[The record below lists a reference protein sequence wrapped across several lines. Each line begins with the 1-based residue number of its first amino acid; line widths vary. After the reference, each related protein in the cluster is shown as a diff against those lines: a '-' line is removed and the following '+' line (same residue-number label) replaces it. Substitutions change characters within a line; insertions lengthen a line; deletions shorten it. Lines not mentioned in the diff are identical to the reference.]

1 VKTSDYLS
9 SGEIILDFVTD
20 NKYYFTG
27 NIAPA
32 RKAPLQVFYLL
43 ARETGQL
50 FLTASGP
57 IGLAVDKMLWL
68 VERRTLSKTE
78 PELTLR
84 RRYNDLLAIR

>member
-1 VKTSDYLS
+1 MPSEHRVRPLYFTGLKLHFSEVKTSDYLS

-32 RKAPLQVFYLL
+32 GKAPLQVFYLL

-57 IGLAVDKMLWL
+57 IGLVVDKMLS
-68 VERRTLSKTE
+68 VG
-78 PELTLR
+78 
-84 RRYNDLLAIR
+84 